1 MNSAL
6 KKIKYGL
13 LCLYYFVVGK
23 IIAFFHYDKKYI
35 CGCHFKTW
43 HSVGWRWVVKDYKSC
58 KRVGKNTDVPFPVS
72 PLIKISRPENI
83 EFHSDDLQNFQTDGC
98 YYQAFGKIKI
108 GKGSYIAPN
117 VGIITANHSLEDL
130 SKHEPPQDVT
140 LGEKCWVGMNAVI
153 LPGVELGDN
162 TVVAA
167 GAVVTK
173 SFPEGNCII
182 GGVPAKVLRKL

>member
-13 LCLYYFVVGK
+13 LCLYYFFIGKVV
-23 IIAFFHYDKKYI
+23 AFFHYDKKYI
-35 CGCHFKTW
+35 QGRHFETW
-43 HSVGWRWVVKDYKSC
+43 HSVGWRWVVKDFKAC
-58 KRVGKNTDVPFPVS
+58 KRFGKNTDVPFPTS

-83 EFHSDDLQNFQTDGC
+83 EFHCDDLQNFQTDGC

-108 GKGSYIAPN
+108 GKGCYIAPN

-130 SKHEPPQDVT
+130 SKHEPPKDVM

-167 GAVVTK
+167 DAVVTK
-173 SFPEGNCII
+173 SFPQGNCVL
-182 GGVPAKVLRKL
+182 GGVPAKVLREL